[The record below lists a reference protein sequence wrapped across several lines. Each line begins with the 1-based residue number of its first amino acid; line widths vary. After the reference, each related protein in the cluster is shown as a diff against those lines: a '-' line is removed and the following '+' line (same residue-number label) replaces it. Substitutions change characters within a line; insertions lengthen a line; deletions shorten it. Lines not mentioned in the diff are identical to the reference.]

1 MTSTPPEAPP
11 SSVETFFKTLKARTT
26 DPVHSRLITAAS
38 GANPGASMENE
49 LNRIIVELLDE
60 A

>member
-1 MTSTPPEAPP
+1 MTSTPPEPT
-11 SSVETFFKTLKARTT
+11 SSVETFFKTLKARTA
-26 DPVHSRLITAAS
+26 DPVHSRLIRAAS
-38 GANPGASMENE
+38 RANPGASMENE